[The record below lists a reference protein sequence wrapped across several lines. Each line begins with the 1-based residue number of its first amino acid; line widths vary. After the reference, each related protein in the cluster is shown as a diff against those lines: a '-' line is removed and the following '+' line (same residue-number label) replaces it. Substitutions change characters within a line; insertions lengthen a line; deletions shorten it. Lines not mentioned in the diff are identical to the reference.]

1 MADDAARTRE
11 LLVAAREGRPGALAG
26 LFPIVYEQ
34 LRSIAH
40 GWFGSGRAGAHDT
53 LQPTGLVHE
62 AFVKLAGADA
72 APKDREHF
80 LAIAAKA
87 MREIL
92 VDRARRR
99 SAGKRGGG
107 RTRATL
113 GGDLDQLVCEGGGDD
128 ELLALDEAMRRLAE
142 LDERQA
148 RIVELRFFGGMTGAE
163 IAAHEGVS
171 RNTVVRELT
180 MARAWLLQQLD
191 EPGGAGD

>member
-80 LAIAAKA
+80 L
-87 MREIL
+87 
-92 VDRARRR
+92 ARRR